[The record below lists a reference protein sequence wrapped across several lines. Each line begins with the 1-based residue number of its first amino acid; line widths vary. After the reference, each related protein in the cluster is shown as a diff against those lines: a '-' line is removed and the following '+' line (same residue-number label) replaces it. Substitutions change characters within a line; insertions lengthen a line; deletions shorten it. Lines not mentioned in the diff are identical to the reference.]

1 MTYFTPSTHYV
12 LHCLLCKF
20 TTTSYFIAAAIF
32 NLDLSLLHSP
42 WGNPSWL
49 TLIRVRSICKKN
61 QQVSVNLFHDMEEGT
76 ILWLLTVNIAVTG
89 CFTCYSVLYPSV
101 CLPLLSVCLSVCCQS
116 VFHVCLCLS
125 VCLSA
130 HSPICQSSCWSKLL
144 KRVWTIYVG
153 HVLCTCLETLLKAI
167 ADNWL

>member
-20 TTTSYFIAAAIF
+20 TATSYFIAAAIF

-49 TLIRVRSICKKN
+49 TLIRVRSTCKKKN

-76 ILWLLTVNIAVTG
+76 IFWLLTVNIAVTG

-101 CLPLLSVCLSVCCQS
+101 CLPLLSVCLSVCCLS

-125 VCLSA
+125 VCL
-130 HSPICQSSCWSKLL
+130 PILPSVNQVVDQSCLKGCEQFMLVMFFALVLKLSW
-144 KRVWTIYVG
+144 KQ
-153 HVLCTCLETLLKAI
+153 
-167 ADNWL
+167 